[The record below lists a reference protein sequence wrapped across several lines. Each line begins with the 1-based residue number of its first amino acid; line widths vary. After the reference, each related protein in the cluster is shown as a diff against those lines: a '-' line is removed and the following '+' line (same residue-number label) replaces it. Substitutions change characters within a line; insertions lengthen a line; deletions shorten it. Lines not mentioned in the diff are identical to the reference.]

1 MADTLEMIRA
11 DITDLKERLRELR
24 IEQGKPPEAPPNFV
38 PVPLSIV
45 LAERVRSFIP
55 IAIKYASLLAGG
67 TLHRVDTSKF
77 EHYRRDAELLCRST
91 GLWCSLVGGGVYAII
106 RVMDDVN
113 AIIDAGEE
121 ENAHIPGL
129 LRRFHFALELA
140 RHDVQHDMWDGY
152 ESEASLTRAE
162 VERLKNDPAAFQA
175 AYDEALAH
183 YEAIKQEV

>member
-1 MADTLEMIRA
+1 MADTLDMIRA
-11 DITDLKERLRELR
+11 DNESLKARLRELR
-24 IEQGKPPEAPPNFV
+24 IEQGKSPEAPPNFV

-45 LAERVRSFIP
+45 LVERVRSFIP

-77 EHYRRDAELLCRST
+77 ENYRKDAELLCRSN

-121 ENAHIPGL
+121 ENAHIPGF

-140 RHDVQHDMWDGY
+140 RHDVQHDTWDGY
-152 ESEASLTRAE
+152 ESETRLTREE

-175 AYDEALAH
+175 AYDAALAH
-183 YEAIKQEV
+183 CEAIKQEV